1 MTHATVIA
9 ARHTGTGHTATLDM
23 AALAGRVALSAIF
36 ILSGFSKLA
45 DPAGTIG
52 YIQSVGLPMPQ
63 VAFLAAVVVEIIGG
77 FALIAGFRTRFVAA
91 ALATFSV
98 VTAFGFHAELSD
110 QNQFI
115 HFFKNIAMAGGLLQI
130 LAFGGGRLS
139 FDARRS

>member
-1 MTHATVIA
+1 MSALDRLA
-9 ARHTGTGHTATLDM
+9 ASLIKASTL
-23 AALAGRVALSAIF
+23 V
-36 ILSGFSKLA
+36 

>member
-1 MTHATVIA
+1 MTQATALA
-9 ARHTGTGHTATLDM
+9 ARHVGEFTSSDI

-36 ILSGFSKLA
+36 ILSGLSKLA
-45 DPAGTIG
+45 DPASTIG
-52 YIQSVGLPMPQ
+52 YIQSVELPAPQ
-63 VAFLAAVVVEIIGG
+63 LAFLIAVAVEIVGG
-77 FALIAGFRTRFVAA
+77 VALIAGFRTRFVAA
-91 ALATFSV
+91 ALAAFSV

-139 FDARRS
+139 LDARRS